1 MNWYAN
7 AGKRVLLSLLTG
19 VGFFLLTA
27 LARLLGGLITGNRPV
42 INWLLPLTQLPM
54 SATLAA
60 VLLLALLGART
71 GVLVMGAGCA
81 VGAAAGGFAAN
92 LPVDYSNGWPMNY
105 PGGYLDGITL
115 ELAVGIGTILL
126 AIGVQLLVNLLR
138 RRREG

>member
-60 VLLLALLGART
+60 VLLLALFGART

-105 PGGYLDGITL
+105 PGGYLDGITI